1 MAYIEGVTLSRV
13 WATMGHESRSRIFNT
28 VRDYILQLHFILL
41 EAPGPIGGDISC
53 GMIFADYG
61 AGPFKTIDDL
71 EA

>member
-1 MAYIEGVTLSRV
+1 
-13 WATMGHESRSRIFNT
+13 MGHESRSRIFNT